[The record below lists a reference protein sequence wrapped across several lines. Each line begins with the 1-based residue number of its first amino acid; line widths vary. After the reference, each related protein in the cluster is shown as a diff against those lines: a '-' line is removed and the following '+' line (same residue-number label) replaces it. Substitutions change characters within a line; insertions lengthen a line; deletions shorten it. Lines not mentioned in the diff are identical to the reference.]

1 MTKSIKLAELP
12 GIASK
17 IELWPL
23 KQLKAYPNNPYTH
36 ADDDLDRI
44 ERTIREV
51 GFLDPISV
59 EAGEI
64 IDGHARLLVAERMG
78 LDKVPVI
85 PFDHLSAAGR
95 RVARLAFNKL
105 GELRA
110 VDVDKMIAELE
121 LIDQDPEFDLEVS
134 GFTDAEL
141 QGLLEQ
147 TERDVDGLLD
157 RELEIAEP
165 AAHQEEDF
173 KPETLEDLP
182 EPVVQL
188 GDLFEIGPHRLMVA
202 DAFDMDAIARLLDGV
217 KVDAVVTDPPFAIF
231 GSSTGVSSD
240 VADDKMI
247 RPFFDK
253 VIRTIETCLKSFGQ
267 AFTFTDWR
275 TWATFHEAGKR
286 SGLTLSNLLVWD
298 KGDFGMGSNYRNCH
312 ELIGFWQQI
321 PKQRSHMDKKTT
333 GQRATHQPNIL
344 RFARA
349 RLGESDGFSNEM
361 PRHSA
366 AKPTALLR
374 RLIENATEPGQRV
387 LDPMVGMGSTLVAAA
402 ASDRLGLAIEI
413 EPKWAEVSLQRLE
426 RTTGLT
432 ARLEGTGETLAELR
446 KKRHRKSAK

>member
-1 MTKSIKLAELP
+1 MTKSIKLADLP
-12 GIASK
+12 GIAAK

-23 KQLKAYPNNPYTH
+23 KKLKAYPNNPYRH
-36 ADDDLDRI
+36 EDADLERI

-85 PFDHLSAAGR
+85 PFDHLTEAGR

-105 GELRA
+105 GELRT

-147 TERDVDGLLD
+147 TERDVDGLLA
-157 RELEIAEP
+157 RELATVEP
-165 AAHQEEDF
+165 AKHQDEDF
-173 KPETLEDLP
+173 EP
-182 EPVVQL
+182 EPLESLPQPVVML
-188 GDLFEIGPHRLMVA
+188 GDLFEIGPHRLVVG
-202 DAFDMDAIARLLDGV
+202 DAFDMETIARLLEGT
-217 KVDAVVTDPPFAIF
+217 KVDAVVTDPPFAIY

-247 RPFFDK
+247 KPFFAN
-253 VIRTIETCLKSFGQ
+253 VIRTIEAALKTFGQ

-275 TWATFHEAGKR
+275 TWSTFHEAGKR

-298 KGDFGMGSNYRNCH
+298 KGDFGLGSNYRNCH
-312 ELIGFWQQI
+312 ELIGFWQMI
-321 PKQRSHMDKKTT
+321 PKQKSHTEKKKT
-333 GQRATHQPNIL
+333 GQRQTNEPNIL
-344 RFARA
+344 RHARA
-349 RLGESDGFSNEM
+349 RLGLVDGYSDEM

-366 AKPTALLR
+366 AKPLALIQ
-374 RLIENATEPGQRV
+374 RLIKNSTDPGQRV
-387 LDPMVGMGSTLVAAA
+387 LDPMVGMGSTIIAAA
-402 ASDRLGLAIEI
+402 GCDRIGLAIEI